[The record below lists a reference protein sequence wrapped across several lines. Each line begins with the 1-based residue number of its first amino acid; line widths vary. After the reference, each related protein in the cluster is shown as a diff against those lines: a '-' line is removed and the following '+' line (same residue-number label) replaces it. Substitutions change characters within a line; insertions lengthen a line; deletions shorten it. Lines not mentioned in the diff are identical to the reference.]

1 MRALW
6 SGCQDSVVFGIV
18 VCDQSDL
25 LVREKGGPSL
35 LPDLQ
40 LLSKQTLWA
49 RCSNLAPCL
58 MFSIF
63 LLFTVPFSTL
73 TQMYQCPYCKF
84 TNTDLNRLRMHVMTQ
99 HSVQPMLQC
108 PLCQDMLNNKIHL
121 QFHLTHL
128 HSVAPDC
135 VDKLIATVS
144 PVLCD
149 SYSSDA
155 FLSLEKGSKEAWIWP
170 GLARN
175 VLAFDHK
182 DAFLILVIQR
192 DKCRRAEE
200 QEDAFTNEWLSFG
213 SPT

>member
-1 MRALW
+1 MF
-6 SGCQDSVVFGIV
+6 SVVV
-18 VCDQSDL
+18 RDQSDL
-25 LVREKGGPSL
+25 PVRVKGGGGGSL

-40 LLSKQTLWA
+40 LLSEQTL
-49 RCSNLAPCL
+49 SNLAPCL
-58 MFSIF
+58 MFSVS
-63 LLFTVPFSTL
+63 LLFTIAFSTL

-155 FLSLEKGSKEAWIWP
+155 LLSLKKGKKRSIELD
-170 GLARN
+170 LAE
-175 VLAFDHK
+175 L
-182 DAFLILVIQR
+182 
-192 DKCRRAEE
+192 EM
-200 QEDAFTNEWLSFG
+200 
-213 SPT
+213 

>member
-6 SGCQDSVVFGIV
+6 SGCQDSVVFSV
-18 VCDQSDL
+18 VVRDQSDL
-25 LVREKGGPSL
+25 PVRVKGGGGGPSL

-40 LLSKQTLWA
+40 LLSEQTLWA

-58 MFSIF
+58 MFSVS
-63 LLFTVPFSTL
+63 LLFTVAFSTL
-73 TQMYQCPYCKF
+73 AQMYQCPYCKF

-144 PVLCD
+144 PVSCD

-155 FLSLEKGSKEAWIWP
+155 LLSLEKRKKKKHELD
-170 GLARN
+170 LAE
-175 VLAFDHK
+175 L
-182 DAFLILVIQR
+182 
-192 DKCRRAEE
+192 EM
-200 QEDAFTNEWLSFG
+200 
-213 SPT
+213 

>member
-1 MRALW
+1 M
-6 SGCQDSVVFGIV
+6 FGIV

-25 LVREKGGPSL
+25 PVKVKGGPVSCL
-35 LPDLQ
+35 I
-40 LLSKQTLWA
+40 
-49 RCSNLAPCL
+49 CSFSPSRPSEHAALIWLFL
-58 MFSIF
+58 MFLI
-63 LLFTVPFSTL
+63 LLFTFPFSAF

-144 PVLCD
+144 SVLYN
-149 SYSSDA
+149 S
-155 FLSLEKGSKEAWIWP
+155 FSLRRYPQP
-170 GLARN
+170 GER
-175 VLAFDHK
+175 K
-182 DAFLILVIQR
+182 
-192 DKCRRAEE
+192 
-200 QEDAFTNEWLSFG
+200 
-213 SPT
+213 